1 MQKQL
6 FETKIKDGLWLL
18 GIVGIVII
26 TSLSMDDAVGAFRRG
41 KIKCVLYVP
50 SYEVPS
56 DGPALKVGDGVKLY
70 KQVVG
75 RVLEVKFFVASVQKP
90 LESDSAPPPEAAPSS
105 AKDPF
110 GEGKASGS
118 PAPGASPVPSAA
130 PAPAPSAPPL
140 PKGATPPPSRPELV
154 SGLKIEVELYKG
166 DFPHILAL
174 VTPESTVKVESQ
186 TLGESSVLL
195 LTSNGGRPV
204 AQGDRVNFPRNHVSL
219 VKSDDE
225 STRWG
230 RELNTEQEVMAV
242 REQIKSLSPHSAPSE
257 PKKDPRDEF

>member
-1 MQKQL
+1 MRKQL

-18 GIVGIVII
+18 GVVAVVIV
-26 TSLSMDDAVGAFRRG
+26 TSLSMDDAVGSFRRG

-75 RVLEVKFFVASVQKP
+75 RVLDVKFFVASVQKP
-90 LESDSAPPPEAAPSS
+90 LDSDSTPPPEPRPSTD
-105 AKDPF
+105 KDPF
-110 GEGKASGS
+110 GENPPASPS
-118 PAPGASPVPSAA
+118 AAASPVAA
-130 PAPAPSAPPL
+130 PSPVATPAPSAQPG
-140 PKGATPPPSRPELV
+140 KAIPSRPELV

-195 LTSNGGRPV
+195 MTSSHGRPV
-204 AQGDRVNFPRNHVSL
+204 SQGDRINFPRNHVSL
-219 VKSDDE
+219 VRADDE

-230 RELNTEQEVMAV
+230 KELNTESEVVAV
-242 REQIKSLSPHSAPSE
+242 REEIRKLSPNTIPTE

>member
-1 MQKQL
+1 MRKQL

-18 GIVGIVII
+18 GIVAVVIV
-26 TSLSMDDAVGAFRRG
+26 TSLSLDDAVGAFRRG
-41 KIKCVLYVP
+41 KIKAVLYVP

-75 RVLEVKFFVASVQKP
+75 RVLDVKFFVASVQKP
-90 LESDSAPPPEAAPSS
+90 IDSETTPPPEPPPSNP
-105 AKDPF
+105 KDPF
-110 GEGKASGS
+110 GEATPASPS
-118 PAPGASPVPSAA
+118 PAPSPVATPT
-130 PAPAPSAPPL
+130 PAPSVSPGAPP
-140 PKGATPPPSRPELV
+140 KSRPELV

-166 DFPHILAL
+166 DFAHILAL

-186 TLGESSVLL
+186 TLGESSVLI
-195 LTSNGGRPV
+195 LTSTHGKPV
-204 AQGDRVNFPRNHVSL
+204 SQGDRINFPRNHVSL
-219 VKSDDE
+219 VRPDDE

-230 RELNTEQEVMAV
+230 KELGSESEVVAV
-242 REQIKSLSPHSAPSE
+242 REEIRKLTPNFVPTE